1 MTVEEQVLEK
11 LRELPPQRQK
21 EVLAFV
27 SHLQEQG
34 LKTPRKSLH
43 GLWSDMDVKV
53 NDRDIAEARHELWG
67 SFPRDIS

>member
-27 SHLQEQG
+27 SHLQEQA
-34 LKTPRKSLH
+34 LKPPRKSLH
-43 GLWSDMDVKV
+43 GLWANMNVKV
-53 NDRDIAEARHELWG
+53 SDNDITEARREMWG